1 MDGQSMD
8 TKIRQEDGNEEKY
21 CQSWGN
27 KAFWNIASSYAFL
40 MYSHHITIMIIT
52 MMIIIL
58 HFALQWSRPAVR

>member
-1 MDGQSMD
+1 MLLPVPMDGQSMD

-40 MYSHHITIMIIT
+40 NMHSHHITMI
-52 MMIIIL
+52 IIIL
-58 HFALQWSRPAVR
+58 HFAL

>member
-1 MDGQSMD
+1 MLLPVPMDGQSMD

-40 MYSHHITIMIIT
+40 NMHSHHITMI
-52 MMIIIL
+52 
-58 HFALQWSRPAVR
+58 